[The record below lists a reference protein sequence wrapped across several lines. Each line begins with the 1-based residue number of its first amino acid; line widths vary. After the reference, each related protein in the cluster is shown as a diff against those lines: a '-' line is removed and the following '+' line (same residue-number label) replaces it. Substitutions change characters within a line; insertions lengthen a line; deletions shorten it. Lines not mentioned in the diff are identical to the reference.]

1 MSIKQFNGNY
11 LPGEDRLMFRFNTVD
26 NSEYRLWLSRRV
38 TLFILVATE
47 HLVEQRLAQNHTP
60 PAAKAIAQFEHDAA
74 KTQADFS
81 VPYQGA
87 LLFPLG
93 PDPVLVTD
101 VKCTMMVHEGQDL
114 MSLDLSIVN
123 HRNLNLKLPLSILL
137 TMRLLLERLADTAQW
152 GRATI
157 SANSAKPNESGDVTG
172 VVPAKSASSEAME
185 HGPEQEREHDQ
196 DALSDSEKSAAAR
209 KKLH

>member
-47 HLVEQRLAQNHTP
+47 HLVEQRLAQSHTP
-60 PAAKAIAQFEHDAA
+60 PAVKAIAQFEHDAA

-87 LLFPLG
+87 LVFPLG

-101 VKCTMMVHEGQDL
+101 VKCTMLAHEGQDL

-157 SANSAKPNESGDVTG
+157 NTKPNEAGDISKVAPG
-172 VVPAKSASSEAME
+172 ESEAPAQE
-185 HGPEQEREHDQ
+185 SPEQEATSELDQ
-196 DALSDSEKSAAAR
+196 SAAAR

>member
-47 HLVEQRLAQNHTP
+47 HLVEQRLTQNHTP

-87 LLFPLG
+87 LVFPLG

-101 VKCTMMVHEGQDL
+101 VKCTILVHDGQDL

-152 GRATI
+152 GRASI
-157 SANSAKPNESGDVTG
+157 AKPKESNDQFSV
-172 VVPAKSASSEAME
+172 AAMKAAAPE
-185 HGPEQEREHDQ
+185 STEETLEQESLSELDQ
-196 DALSDSEKSAAAR
+196 SATTR